1 MKTKIRLLKEFQ
13 KQQPGYEC
21 IVEDEG
27 AKQLVANGTAEIV
40 VEGIELED
48 FQKSQEAA
56 TQKAVKE
63 AIAAEMKVLGTSFTQ
78 EEKAEM
84 PYAPDLFGLGQFF
97 LDTKEFSSTG
107 KRTDSV
113 ILQEKILQEKAPAGN
128 NTLINTE
135 GGFLVPEEFSTIL
148 MNQIQGQAVIAPR
161 TMNIPIN
168 SRIKLPYLRD
178 DDKSASWA
186 AGVDVTWGNEGS
198 TLVNS
203 KFDVNQV
210 ELALKK
216 MHALVTTTDELMDD
230 SAVALGTVLSTL
242 TSIAL
247 SKEFDHQIVNGI
259 GGARPLGILNSP
271 ALLSQ
276 AKVSSQTALTIN
288 TTNVTEMWKQMANP
302 GNAVWLINRDALTQ
316 IYKLN
321 LAVGTAGG
329 ANVFMFNIAERQS
342 ETIFG
347 APIIWTEH
355 AQTVGTKGD
364 IICADLSAYLTAT
377 KAGAAAIKSSSSL
390 HVRFLTDE
398 QVFKFTMRV
407 DGQPW
412 WPAPQTQKNGTHKIS
427 PFVSLDTRA

>member
-1 MKTKIRLLKEFQ
+1 MKTKIRLLKEYQ
-13 KQQPGYEC
+13 KHQPGYEC

-56 TQKAVKE
+56 TQKTVKE
-63 AIAAEMKVLGTSFTQ
+63 AIATEMKALGNSLTG

-84 PYAPDLFGLGQFF
+84 PYSPDLNGLGQFL
-97 LDTKEFSSTG
+97 LDAKEFKCNGNMTE
-107 KRTDSV
+107 RMTT
-113 ILQEKILQEKAPAGN
+113 QEKMLLEKAPTGN
-128 NTLINTE
+128 NTLINSE

-161 TMNIPIN
+161 TMGIPIN
-168 SRIKLPYLRD
+168 SRIKMPYLRD

-186 AGVDVTWGNEGS
+186 GGVQVTWGNEGS
-198 TLVNS
+198 TLTNS
-203 KFDVNQV
+203 KFEVNQV

-216 MHALVTTTDELMDD
+216 MHALITTTDELMDD

-242 TSIAL
+242 SSIAL
-247 SKEFDHQIVNGI
+247 SKEFDEQIVNGT
-259 GGARPLGILNSP
+259 GVGRPLGYMNAP
-271 ALLSQ
+271 ALITVP
-276 AKVSSQTALTIN
+276 KVSGQTATTIN
-288 TTNVTEMWKQMANP
+288 TTNVTDMWKRMANP
-302 GNAVWLINRDALTQ
+302 GNAVWLVNRDALTQ

-355 AQTVGTKGD
+355 AQTLGTTGD
-364 IICADLSAYLTAT
+364 ISCVDLSAYLTAT
-377 KAGAAAIKSSSSL
+377 KAGGAAIKSSSSL

-412 WPAPQTQKNGTHKIS
+412 WPAPQTPKHGSSTIS
-427 PFVSLDTRA
+427 PFVALQTRA